1 MCLAPEVKRKAQA
14 EVDRF
19 IEQKDRCPETNEK
32 DQFPYICALITELFR
47 WGVVAPLGIPHM
59 FIEDVEYNGSI
70 IPKNTSILTNA
81 WFECTT
87 ILLFIVV

>member
-59 FIEDVEYNGSI
+59 FIEDVEYNGFI